1 MAFVSGAFIVYIF
14 IIFCLYFGIK
24 KEYRWIV
31 LLTGSYLFYWI
42 NSEKLVFVI
51 FAVTVVTF
59 FVGKAEEILP
69 SFYEDSMQESA
80 KEPCPEISEGDIRE
94 SAAGEAEICNV
105 EGQSGDM
112 LHPDVIVVDP
122 PRKGCDEKCL
132 ETILKM
138 QPERVVYVSCDPA
151 TLARDLKYLCEQ
163 YYEVREVQPVDMFPQ
178 GVHTE
183 CVVGI
188 QRKHI

>member
-59 FVGKAEEILP
+59 FVGKVIDTNNQKIGSYLKEHKQLSSAEKKVYKQRNKKLNKIILTGGVLV
-69 SFYEDSMQESA
+69 DLSMLLFF
-80 KEPCPEISEGDIRE
+80 KYF
-94 SAAGEAEICNV
+94 NFF
-105 EGQSGDM
+105 SGNASG
-112 LHPDVIVVDP
+112 LLQRIGIPVV
-122 PRKGCDEKCL
+122 L
-132 ETILKM
+132 
-138 QPERVVYVSCDPA
+138 PA
-151 TLARDLKYLCEQ
+151 LDLMI
-163 YYEVREVQPVDMFPQ
+163 P
-178 GVHTE
+178 
-183 CVVGI
+183 I
-188 QRKHI
+188 

>member
-59 FVGKAEEILP
+59 FVGKVIDTNNQKIGSYLKEHKQLSSAE
-69 SFYEDSMQESA
+69 
-80 KEPCPEISEGDIRE
+80 K
-94 SAAGEAEICNV
+94 
-105 EGQSGDM
+105 
-112 LHPDVIVVDP
+112 
-122 PRKGCDEKCL
+122 K
-132 ETILKM
+132 
-138 QPERVVYVSCDPA
+138 VY
-151 TLARDLKYLCEQ
+151 K
-163 YYEVREVQPVDMFPQ
+163 
-178 GVHTE
+178 
-183 CVVGI
+183 
-188 QRKHI
+188 QRNKK